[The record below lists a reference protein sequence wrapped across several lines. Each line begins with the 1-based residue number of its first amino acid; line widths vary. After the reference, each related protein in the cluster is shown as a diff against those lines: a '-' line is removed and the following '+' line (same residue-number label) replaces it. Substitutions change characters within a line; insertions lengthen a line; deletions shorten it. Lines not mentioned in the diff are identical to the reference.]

1 MVFMIDHLIYMMD
14 DLPKAKLNDIY
25 IQSTSSITSYKK
37 SYASK
42 LDSVHV
48 YVATAVPILL
58 L

>member
-14 DLPKAKLNDIY
+14 DLPKAKLNDIFNPLHPLPLN
-25 IQSTSSITSYKK
+25 KK

>member
-1 MVFMIDHLIYMMD
+1 MVFLIDHLIYMMD
-14 DLPKAKLNDIY
+14 DLPKAKLNDIFNPLHPLPLN
-25 IQSTSSITSYKK
+25 KK